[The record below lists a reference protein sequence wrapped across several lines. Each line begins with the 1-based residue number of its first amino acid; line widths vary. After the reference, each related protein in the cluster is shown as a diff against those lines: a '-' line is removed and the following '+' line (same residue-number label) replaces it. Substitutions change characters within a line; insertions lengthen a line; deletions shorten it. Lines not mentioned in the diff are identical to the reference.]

1 MAKETN
7 TAILIVDSIK
17 VVRDLL
23 KGTLKQLGFR
33 AIDEAENGKRAM
45 QMLREEDFDLV
56 ITDLRMPD
64 MTGLDLLKEIKGD
77 NTLKHIPVVIL
88 TSEAKKEYILESI
101 RAGASDYILK
111 PFTLEDVRKRL
122 GAIVKLNAESET
134 KGSVPKK
141 KPFLS

>member
-1 MAKETN
+1 MAKERN

-23 KGTLKQLGFR
+23 KGTLKQLGFKDM
-33 AIDEAENGKRAM
+33 DEAENGKRAL

-56 ITDLRMPD
+56 VTDLRMPD

-77 NTLKHIPVVIL
+77 PALKHIPVVIL

-101 RAGASDYILK
+101 RSGASDYILK
-111 PFTLEDVRKRL
+111 PFTLEDMRKRL
-122 GAIVKLNAESET
+122 SAVVKING
-134 KGSVPKK
+134 GSQGKDPVPKK